1 MERAPRID
9 GTEKALRKHLMD
21 FAKRLQKRPAEPEPS
36 EPTVRQLCKSF
47 LQDKQEKVKQST
59 CSTYTTII
67 EKHILPNM
75 GELRV
80 GELTMESV
88 RELLRKSA
96 EGDSEEPLAS
106 STMRGII
113 TVMRGML
120 SYAEQ
125 RGWSVPPA
133 SAFQRPPK
141 KAAEVRV
148 LSEEEQ
154 KRLRECC
161 QQDMDCEKLGILI
174 CMYTGLRLGE
184 VCALKW
190 GDISLES
197 GTLRVKRTIQR
208 IRSAEN
214 RRDKGIR
221 TQVIFDAPKS
231 RSSNRCIAL
240 PGFLVEILKPFSRG
254 GDCFVLTGVTGS
266 FLEPRTYQNHY
277 KKLLK
282 QARVEYVNFHALRHT
297 FATNCVNLGFDP
309 KTLSE
314 ILGHADVSVTLNTYV
329 HPSLSRMK
337 QYMERLN

>member
-9 GTEKALRKHLMD
+9 GSEKALRKHLMD
-21 FAKRLQKRPAEPEPS
+21 FAKRLQKRPAEPEKPVEPEPS

-125 RGWSVPPA
+125 QGWSVPPA

-161 QQDMDCEKLGILI
+161 QQIQQA
-174 CMYTGLRLGE
+174 T
-184 VCALKW
+184 
-190 GDISLES
+190 ES
-197 GTLRVKRTIQR
+197 GSGPLHDPQPVCGFHKR
-208 IRSAEN
+208 
-214 RRDKGIR
+214 
-221 TQVIFDAPKS
+221 
-231 RSSNRCIAL
+231 
-240 PGFLVEILKPFSRG
+240 
-254 GDCFVLTGVTGS
+254 
-266 FLEPRTYQNHY
+266 
-277 KKLLK
+277 
-282 QARVEYVNFHALRHT
+282 
-297 FATNCVNLGFDP
+297 CV
-309 KTLSE
+309 
-314 ILGHADVSVTLNTYV
+314 
-329 HPSLSRMK
+329 
-337 QYMERLN
+337 